1 MSKDLHVCS
10 MAQHGPIHPISFI
23 CPSVMEIIS
32 RHKQYLSD
40 RRGKTLPA
48 RGIDGIRIWVQR
60 AEIFV
65 LDIDLK

>member
-1 MSKDLHVCS
+1 
-10 MAQHGPIHPISFI
+10 
-23 CPSVMEIIS
+23 MEIIS

-48 RGIDGIRIWVQR
+48 RGIDEIHTWVQR
-60 AEIFV
+60 AATLV